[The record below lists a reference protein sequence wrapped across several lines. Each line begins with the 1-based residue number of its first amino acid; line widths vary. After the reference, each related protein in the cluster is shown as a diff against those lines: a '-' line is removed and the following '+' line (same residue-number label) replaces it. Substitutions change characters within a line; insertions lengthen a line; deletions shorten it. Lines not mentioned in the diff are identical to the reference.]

1 MTKRIRQDSFL
12 YLLVL
17 LPFIFLAFNPARAE
31 IVIDGELNET
41 EWQQAETFE
50 DFVVTRPFSL
60 DAPTYKTKVFIY
72 SDLKGVYV
80 GFVNQQPVETRDRRR
95 HKRDMLR
102 QDYDRN
108 VVVIDFDNKGNSAY
122 MLGVSLSESLIDFTI
137 TNESDIDGDWDGE
150 WLRPDSCD
158 FLQSTERHLS
168 SRAVLA

>member
-60 DAPTYKTKVFIY
+60 EAPTYKTKVLIY

-137 TNESDIDGDWDGE
+137 TNESEIDGDWDGE
-150 WLRPDSCD
+150 WFAKTSE
-158 FLQSTERHLS
+158 SEENW
-168 SRAVLA
+168 